1 MAEFIKCVCSNCG
14 AKYRL
19 PVEFQGRRARCK
31 KCGEKFEVPKK
42 KKTLEDSVLDWLAEG
57 EEEEKAIVAPEPA
70 AVNTAPTATDAPQAT
85 KASTNGSAGSS
96 GDAHHGF
103 SLVSRREV
111 PMLFP
116 RLTKK

>member
-1 MAEFIKCVCSNCG
+1 VADFIKCVCSNCG

-57 EEEEKAIVAPEPA
+57 EEEEKEEAVAQPRVINIPKE
-70 AVNTAPTATDAPQAT
+70 NSDDSDGET
-85 KASTNGSAGSS
+85 KSRKQGPIRMKSTPAST
-96 GDAHHGF
+96 DD
-103 SLVSRREV
+103 
-111 PMLFP
+111 
-116 RLTKK
+116 